1 MINFQNV
8 FVSYTKEFD
17 ALHDLSLKIEK
28 GEKVA
33 IVGDSDSGKTTL
45 LRTIANLQPITKGEL
60 TIKDTVISK
69 VNFKQDVSLGYIP
82 KVPVFKNKK
91 TVGDNLM
98 YVLKIRGYEQ
108 ASMTFKVLSA
118 LKNFGIESLKNVPV
132 ESLTFTQK
140 MLVQLARVSMRNV
153 EIILIDNIT
162 KGLVKDDQ
170 NTLIKAIKLLMELNP
185 DATMVFATDSE
196 KIAKELNLKV
206 IKLKRGEIEV
216 EKKSK
221 PAQQIVKNEAQADKQ

>member
-8 FVSYTKEFD
+8 FISYTKEYD
-17 ALHDLSLKIEK
+17 ALHDLTLKIEK

-45 LRTIANLQPITKGEL
+45 LRAIANLQPIYKGEL
-60 TIKDTVISK
+60 TIKDTVVSR
-69 VNFKQDVSLGYIP
+69 VNFKQDVALGYIP

-91 TVGDNLM
+91 TVGENLL

-108 ASMTFKVLSA
+108 ASMNFKVLSA

-162 KGLVKDDQ
+162 KGLIKDEQ
-170 NTLIKAIKLLMELNP
+170 NTLIKAIKLLVEINP
-185 DATMVFATDSE
+185 DATVIFATDSE
-196 KIAKELNLKV
+196 KIAKELNFKI
-206 IKLKRGEIEV
+206 IKLKRGEIEK
-216 EKKSK
+216 EKNSK
-221 PAQQIVKNEAQADKQ
+221 AN